1 MVSAYAM
8 EDVERMEAEGL
19 RPAPADIIRLNALGC
34 RVERGERDG
43 GISTMPRCAFV
54 GDLVFREPTIGSEI
68 WIADVARQF
77 DMEDAETLL
86 LVRAYAL
93 ARDQKDLPDALDVA
107 TVKAEVE
114 RFKRENLAFL
124 TVRQLVAAIGYAMH
138 GNGAEAL
145 EFAEREEKKGD
156 GDSEARRES
165 VELGLMYRGMALRIG
180 DAATLKAL
188 TSSALDEM
196 ILMALEKDER
206 GEILKD
212 EHARLEGEYLRTL
225 GAIRRRLE
233 GEKSRDDK
241 AQD

>member
-1 MVSAYAM
+1 
-8 EDVERMEAEGL
+8 
-19 RPAPADIIRLNALGC
+19 
-34 RVERGERDG
+34 
-43 GISTMPRCAFV
+43 
-54 GDLVFREPTIGSEI
+54 
-68 WIADVARQF
+68 
-77 DMEDAETLL
+77 
-86 LVRAYAL
+86 
-93 ARDQKDLPDALDVA
+93 
-107 TVKAEVE
+107 
-114 RFKRENLAFL
+114 
-124 TVRQLVAAIGYAMH
+124 MH
-138 GNGAEAL
+138 GNSAEAL
-145 EFAEREEKKGD
+145 ELAEREEKNGDGD

-233 GEKSRDDK
+233 GEKASIAEK
-241 AQD
+241 PQDNVHKD